1 MQLREKRLW
10 SLRDISAKQA
20 ATINKIFVIHVNI
33 GLLVGK
39 KPSVQG
45 PFPVDVPFFFP
56 SVLKEI
62 TT

>member
-20 ATINKIFVIHVNI
+20 ATMNKIFIHVNI

-45 PFPVDVPFFFP
+45 PFPVDVPFFFSP
-56 SVLKEI
+56 RF
-62 TT
+62 